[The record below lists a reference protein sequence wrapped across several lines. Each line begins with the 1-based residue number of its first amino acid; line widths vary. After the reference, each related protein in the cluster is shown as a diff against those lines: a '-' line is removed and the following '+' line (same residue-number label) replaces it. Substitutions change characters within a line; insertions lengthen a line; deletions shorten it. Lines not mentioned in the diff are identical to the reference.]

1 MTTYHYK
8 IPWVMV
14 NLSTWWA
21 TYYSSSGCFTDATLG
36 SSAFVQSRL
45 TSFLSILP
53 VSTWRFNIAFAIS
66 SKGIHIRKKLLDWK
80 TRSTNN
86 FNIFTESIKQT
97 LFSAACNFRIPFS
110 EFYLMFSRFRYG
122 HINRVR
128 SRSSRSL
135 NNIKREKIT
144 TEKKA
149 LL

>member
-21 TYYSSSGCFTDATLG
+21 TYYSSSGRFTDATLG

-122 HINRVR
+122 HINRVW

-135 NNIKREKIT
+135 DNIKREKIT